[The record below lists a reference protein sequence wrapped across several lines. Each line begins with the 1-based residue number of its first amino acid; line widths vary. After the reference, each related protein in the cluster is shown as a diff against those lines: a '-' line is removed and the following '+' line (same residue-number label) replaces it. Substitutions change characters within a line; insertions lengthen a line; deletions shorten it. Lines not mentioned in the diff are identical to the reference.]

1 MHIHGEQMNSMLSSL
16 RFNSARH
23 NQKSLS
29 RSASSFDKSLNANS
43 SFCPLNQRSRIPA
56 SVSISIKPISI
67 HLQAETF
74 LLEAAFEM
82 PSPMIATLPSLL
94 VIG

>member
-1 MHIHGEQMNSMLSSL
+1 
-16 RFNSARH
+16 
-23 NQKSLS
+23 
-29 RSASSFDKSLNANS
+29 
-43 SFCPLNQRSRIPA
+43 
-56 SVSISIKPISI
+56 
-67 HLQAETF
+67 LQAETF